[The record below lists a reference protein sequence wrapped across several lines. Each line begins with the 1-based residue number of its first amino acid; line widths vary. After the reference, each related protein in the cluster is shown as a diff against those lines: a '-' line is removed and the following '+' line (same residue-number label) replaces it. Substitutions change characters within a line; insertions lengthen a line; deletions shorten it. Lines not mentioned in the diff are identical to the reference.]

1 MSLHLKCACLFIQ
14 ISIKLFKALK
24 KKKKPPYEPEI
35 PLLGTYPEE
44 PKIEI
49 DMCNPMFVAA
59 LFMIAR
65 T

>member
-1 MSLHLKCACLFIQ
+1 MCMFIYTDFNKAIQGLK
-14 ISIKLFKALK
+14 K

-44 PKIEI
+44 TKIEK